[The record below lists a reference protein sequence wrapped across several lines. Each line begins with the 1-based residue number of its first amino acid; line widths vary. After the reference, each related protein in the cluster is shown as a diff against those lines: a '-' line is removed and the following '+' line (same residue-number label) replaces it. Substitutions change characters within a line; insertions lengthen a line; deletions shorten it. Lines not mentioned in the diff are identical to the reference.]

1 MLFLNNDTQVVEP
14 DWLTAMLEQAQRPEV
29 GAVGA
34 RLHYPD
40 GRIQHAGLV
49 LGVGGV
55 ADHAFK
61 GLPGDSFT
69 YFGFPDVVRNCSAIT
84 AACMLVPR
92 RAFEEVKGFDERLQ
106 VALNDI
112 DLCLRLRQRG
122 YLIVYT
128 PFALLYHHE
137 SGTRGR
143 LHPTDDEELM
153 WTLWGDLIRK
163 GDPYYNPN
171 LTLSLTDWS
180 LAG

>member
-1 MLFLNNDTQVVEP
+1 
-14 DWLTAMLEQAQRPEV
+14 MLEQAQRPEV

-40 GRIQHAGLV
+40 GRIQHAGVV

-61 GLPGDSFT
+61 GLPGDAFT
-69 YFGFPDVVRNCSAIT
+69 YFALGSVVRNCSAVT
-84 AACMLVPR
+84 AACMMMPR
-92 RAFEEVKGFDERLQ
+92 RVFEEVKGFDERLA
-106 VALNDI
+106 VALNDV

-137 SGTRGR
+137 SCTRAGLFPPR
-143 LHPTDDEELM
+143 EEELV
-153 WTLWGDLIRK
+153 WTLWGDVIRR

-171 LTLSLTDWS
+171 LTLSRTDWS
-180 LAG
+180 LGD